1 MPETESNPQ
10 APPLFRAFNKTADW
24 AKSLY
29 DDFKEFLS
37 PSACLCCGRE
47 RDFPDP
53 LLCPGCI
60 DNLTRK
66 NIGGGPICP
75 FCGRPVGSN
84 STCELCR
91 KLRPL
96 DLLFWGIYDE
106 ELKDCL
112 LQFKFHGALEL
123 GKKLSM
129 MAVNAMDERLSRN
142 GYDYLIPIPLHKD
155 RQKER
160 HYNQSE
166 IIAVEISRMLNIK
179 LLPCALQRDKA
190 TNQQAKL
197 AEKDRWNNV
206 RDAFVISSGSK
217 ELLKGR
223 TVLLVDD
230 IVTTGATVFE
240 ASRPI
245 MEAGVERLD
254 IFSLAYAK

>member
-1 MPETESNPQ
+1 MPETESYPQ
-10 APPLFRAFNKTADW
+10 GPLLSRAFSTTADW
-24 AKSLY
+24 VKSLY

-37 PSACLCCGRE
+37 PSACLCCGRG

-53 LLCPGCI
+53 LLCPECI
-60 DNLTRK
+60 ENLTRK

-84 STCELCR
+84 SSCELCR
-91 KLRPL
+91 GPRPL

-123 GKKLSM
+123 GKRLSL
-129 MAVNAMDERLSRN
+129 MAVTVMDERLSRKD
-142 GYDYLIPIPLHKD
+142 YDFVVPIPLHRV

-160 HYNQSE
+160 RYNQSE
-166 IIAVEISRMLNIK
+166 IIAAELSRLLNIK
-179 LLPCALQRDKA
+179 LFPDALHRSRA
-190 TNQQAKL
+190 THQQAKL

-206 RDAFVISSGSK
+206 RNAFVISDGTK
-217 ELLKGR
+217 GHLKGMN
-223 TVLLVDD
+223 VLLVDD

-240 ASRPI
+240 ASRPLLD
-245 MEAGVERLD
+245 AGVKRLD

>member
-1 MPETESNPQ
+1 MPETESYQQ
-10 APPLFRAFNKTADW
+10 APLLNRAFNKTADW

-53 LLCPGCI
+53 LLCPECI
-60 DNLTRK
+60 DKLTIK

-84 STCELCR
+84 SSCELCR
-91 KLRPL
+91 GPRPL
-96 DLLFWGIYDE
+96 DLFFWGVYDE

-112 LQFKFHGALEL
+112 LQFKFHGAIEL
-123 GKKLSM
+123 GKRLSL
-129 MAVNAMDERLSRN
+129 MAVGAMDERLSQKK
-142 GYDYLIPIPLHKD
+142 YDYIIPIPLHKD
-155 RQKER
+155 RHRER
-160 HYNQSE
+160 RYNQSE
-166 IIAVEISRMLNIK
+166 IIAAELSR
-179 LLPCALQRDKA
+179 LLDIELFPDVLQRNRA
-190 TNQQAKL
+190 THQQAKL

-206 RDAFVISSGSK
+206 RDAFVILSSFK
-217 ELLKGR
+217 ELLTGKN
-223 TVLLVDD
+223 VLLVDD

-240 ASRPI
+240 ASRPLLD
-245 MEAGVERLD
+245 AGIKRLD